1 MNEIE
6 KERFSL
12 VKSID
17 ELELLQQQANGSL
30 VLCQKQLD
38 ELTRAV
44 EELQLPLMNQEQY
57 FLLRVTQ
64 RLQFEM
70 FRSLGIEWLDLG
82 MSDQSLP
89 LKCRV
94 KSSKTNDIYT
104 FSFEESSPFFASNY
118 LWDLC
123 DQ

>member
-1 MNEIE
+1 MSEIE

-17 ELELLQQQANGSL
+17 ELELLQQQANGSIS
-30 VLCQKQLD
+30 VCQKQLD
-38 ELTRAV
+38 ELTRAA

-57 FLLRVTQ
+57 FVRVIR

-82 MSDQSLP
+82 VSDQSLP